1 MERRW
6 QFSLMMLLALTAI
19 GCESSSTPSTK
30 STTATNPKATPA
42 VAQAKPQAAAGVQPE
57 NKDDPAAA
65 EEKEET
71 SPTGKEGEK
80 PSANPEASA
89 TKSDKS
95 ADAVSKSEPQPEPPK
110 PEPPKPERVAIFTP
124 GGPLLVDV
132 TMTLDGR
139 PYNAAFDEQ
148 LAALLKAADTDEDG
162 AATWQE
168 LMDNEEYLSNGV
180 AERTAMNARQKRDAI
195 EQYDLNDD
203 GHIQKQEATAWL
215 GRDAGRSAAAFR
227 VRGSREYVP
236 SARTHSRVWP
246 FLDRDGNGELSA
258 EEIAATGTTLLE
270 LDADDDQVLTLD
282 ELASLREQLMGQNQ
296 MNAASDATRD
306 AAIHLE
312 PGYTIERLDYL
323 LPDLY
328 SPRQTLSPESFS
340 ALPKLFEQ
348 LDKSG
353 EEWLDRDEL
362 ANLLT
367 IEPHV
372 RLTVE
377 FRSTPAA
384 DQPPATVKLE
394 GASDE
399 VKQLGDASGDRLTLA
414 LGATRLEISATGGA
428 VAVAPAMAS
437 GGGDQNQL
445 QLTVH
450 DQQDALFQEL
460 DADGDGRLGTREM
473 TDGAKRLAARD
484 ANGDGV
490 LSVDELPYSMIVAFT
505 RGTTRADGY
514 YAPPRMAAP
523 LQNAKAPAWFASA
536 DFNGDG
542 DVSRREFLGEAARF
556 DEIDRDGNGFIDALE
571 AMAISETFEAPEET
585 APSSM
590 STEAGAQA
598 NPESPTDAPA
608 EPPTAVN

>member
-1 MERRW
+1 MTRSWRRL
-6 QFSLMMLLALTAI
+6 SIILCAAAI
-19 GCESSSTPSTK
+19 GCDRSSAPPV
-30 STTATNPKATPA
+30 AKAKLPPPAA
-42 VAQAKPQAAAGVQPE
+42 VARADKPQATTAKADQAKE
-57 NKDDPAAA
+57 KDAKAKPARDADAKAPPTAAA
-65 EEKEET
+65 KKEK
-71 SPTGKEGEK
+71 KAEK
-80 PSANPEASA
+80 PAESAKP
-89 TKSDKS
+89 
-95 ADAVSKSEPQPEPPK
+95 SEPK

-148 LAALLKAADTDEDG
+148 LAALLKAADTDDDG

-168 LMDNEEYLSNGV
+168 LMDNEEYLAGGA
-180 AERTAMNARQKRDAI
+180 AERPAMNARQKRDAI

-236 SARTHSRVWP
+236 NARTHSRVWP

-367 IEPHV
+367 VEPHV
-372 RLTVE
+372 RLAVE

-384 DQPPATVKLE
+384 DQPPAMVKLE
-394 GASDE
+394 GVSEE
-399 VKQLGDASGDRLTLA
+399 VKQLGDAASDRLTLA

-428 VAVAPAMAS
+428 VATDMAPAMAY

-484 ANGDGV
+484 ANGDGA

-505 RGTTRADGY
+505 RGATRADGY
-514 YAPPRMAAP
+514 YAPPRAAP
-523 LQNAKAPAWFASA
+523 MSNAKAPAWFASA

-542 DVSRREFLGEAARF
+542 DLSRREFLGEAARF
-556 DEIDRDGNGFIDALE
+556 DEIDRDGNGFVDAAE
-571 AMAISETFEAPEET
+571 AMAISEAAET
-585 APSSM
+585 AEGTPSSSA
-590 STEAGAQA
+590 STEASAEA
-598 NPESPTDAPA
+598 NPESPVDAPA
-608 EPPTAVN
+608 EPPTVVN